1 MTLETNIVALAQVIG
16 TDVKDLN
23 LKSNSARQDLDIVVL
38 ELDQLP
44 LIQEDVLDL
53 QTQVS
58 DINIELDSIEN
69 RIFDCGNF

>member
-23 LKSNSARQDLDIVVL
+23 LKSISARADLDSVAL
-38 ELDQLP
+38 ELNQLP
-44 LIQEDVLDL
+44 VIQVNVTDL

-58 DINIELDSIEN
+58 DINLELDNIEF

>member
-23 LKSNSARQDLDIVVL
+23 LKSNSARQDLDIVAL

>member
-23 LKSNSARQDLDIVVL
+23 LKSISAREDLDIVAL
-38 ELDQLP
+38 ELNQLP
-44 LIQEDVLDL
+44 LIQEDVSDL

-58 DINIELDSIEN
+58 DINDELDNIEY

>member
-23 LKSNSARQDLDIVVL
+23 LKSNNARQDLDIVAL